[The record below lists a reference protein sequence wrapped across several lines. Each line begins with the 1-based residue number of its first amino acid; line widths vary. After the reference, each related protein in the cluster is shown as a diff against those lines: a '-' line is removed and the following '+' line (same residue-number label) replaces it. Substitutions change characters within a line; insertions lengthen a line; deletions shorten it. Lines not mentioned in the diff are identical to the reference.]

1 MLMVMPLTLLLGLA
15 TGGAATAAATAAAA
29 ARAGAA
35 GAAVKSAGAA
45 VKSGLAIT
53 PDGTGFVLNGKP
65 QFLKGI
71 SYFGFGSGP
80 EAAAALNSDLDAIQ
94 RCGMNWLRLWVTW
107 NEWSMLTTHG
117 MLISAQVA
125 RLSNVLKEL
134 ERRGMAA
141 DLTLNRESD
150 SGKAM
155 NCGDQKCGGLV
166 DQASHLRGVCALAKL
181 VKPFRGV
188 YFDVS
193 ISCSHRSTAAHCRQ
207 RAQWY
212 PCCRVSLNLLLHCR
226 SWPMS
231 TTFRIAVMST
241 IPICAHSATPSRQLI
256 PTDW

>member
-15 TGGAATAAATAAAA
+15 TGGAATAAAATAAAA
-29 ARAGAA
+29 AAASRA
-35 GAAVKSAGAA
+35 AGAA

-65 QFLKGI
+65 QFMKGV
-71 SYFGFGSGP
+71 SYFGYGSGP
-80 EAAAALNSDLDAIQ
+80 EEAATAGLNSDLDAIQ

-117 MLISAQVA
+117 VLIPAQAA

-212 PCCRVSLNLLLHCR
+212 PCCRVSLNLLLH
-226 SWPMS
+226 
-231 TTFRIAVMST
+231 
-241 IPICAHSATPSRQLI
+241 
-256 PTDW
+256 